1 VAAVSIKM
9 TAAAGSCM
17 QGETAGRVVL
27 LFRGE
32 VVKEMATLQG
42 ATDKDQACQVC
53 TLRPIKPY
61 KLKRALDV
69 VAASIGLLIA
79 APLAAVVSILIKVS
93 SPGPVLF
100 KQLRVG
106 RNGKQFMFYKFRSMR
121 VGNDDS
127 QHRQYIKLFIEGRE
141 EELRK
146 LQGGRKLYKMT
157 SDDRVTAVGKFL
169 RRTSLDELPQ
179 LLNVIRGEMS
189 MVGPRPHLPY
199 EVELYKE
206 WHRRRLEGF
215 PGITGWWQIHGRSRV
230 PFDKAVE
237 MDIWYLERQSL
248 ILDIRIM
255 LRTVTKAIVGR
266 GAC

>member
-1 VAAVSIKM
+1 MATV
-9 TAAAGSCM
+9 
-17 QGETAGRVVL
+17 QETADKDKT
-27 LFRGE
+27 GE
-32 VVKEMATLQG
+32 VRKIPII
-42 ATDKDQACQVC
+42 
-53 TLRPIKPY
+53 RPY
-61 KLKRALDV
+61 RLKRVLDV
-69 VAASIGLLIA
+69 VAASIGLLITM
-79 APLAAVVSILIKVS
+79 PFAVVIAVLIKIS

-100 KQLRVG
+100 RQSRVG
-106 RNGKQFMFYKFRSMR
+106 RDGKPFMFYKFRSMS

-127 QHRQYIKLFIEGRE
+127 QHRKYIKLFIEGNE

-146 LQGGRKLYKMT
+146 LQGGKKLYKMT
-157 SDDRVTAVGKFL
+157 SDDRITLVGRFL

-179 LLNVIRGEMS
+179 LLNVLKGEMS
-189 MVGPRPHLPY
+189 MVGPRPHLAY

-206 WHRRRLEGF
+206 WHRRRLQGM

-230 PFDKAVE
+230 PFDQAVE

>member
-1 VAAVSIKM
+1 
-9 TAAAGSCM
+9 
-17 QGETAGRVVL
+17 
-27 LFRGE
+27 
-32 VVKEMATLQG
+32 MATVPG
-42 ATDKDQACQVC
+42 TADKSEAGQVQR
-53 TLRPIKPY
+53 LPVIRRY
-61 KLKRALDV
+61 RSKRALDV
-69 VAASIGLLIA
+69 VAASIGLLVA
-79 APLAAVVSILIKVS
+79 APLAAIIALLIKLS

-100 KQLRVG
+100 KQERI
-106 RNGKQFMFYKFRSMR
+106 GKDGKPFMFYKFRSMS

-127 QHRQYIKLFIEGRE
+127 QHRQYIKLFIEGKE

-146 LQGGRKLYKMT
+146 LQGGKKLYKMT
-157 SDDRVTAVGKFL
+157 CDDRVTTIGKFL

-179 LLNVIRGEMS
+179 LLNVLKGEMS
-189 MVGPRPHLPY
+189 MVGPRPHLAY
-199 EVELYKE
+199 EVELYKD
-206 WHRRRLEGF
+206 WHRRRLQGL

-255 LRTVTKAIVGR
+255 CRTITKAIVGR

>member
-1 VAAVSIKM
+1 
-9 TAAAGSCM
+9 
-17 QGETAGRVVL
+17 
-27 LFRGE
+27 
-32 VVKEMATLQG
+32 MATVEG
-42 ATDKDQACQVC
+42 ASGKDKAGQVQE
-53 TLRPIKPY
+53 LRAIRPY
-61 KLKRALDV
+61 RLKRALDI
-69 VAASIGLLIA
+69 VAASLGLLVT
-79 APLAAVVSILIKVS
+79 APFAAVISLLIKLS

-100 KQLRVG
+100 KQMRVG
-106 RNGKQFMFYKFRSMR
+106 KDGNQFMFYKFRSMR

-127 QHRQYIKLFIEGRE
+127 QHRQYIKLFIEGKD

-146 LQGGRKLYKMT
+146 LHGGKKVYKIT
-157 SDDRVTAVGKFL
+157 CDDRVTFIGKFL

-179 LLNVIRGEMS
+179 LLNVFKGEMS
-189 MVGPRPHLPY
+189 MVGPRPHLAY
-199 EVELYKE
+199 EVDLYKD
-206 WHRRRLEGF
+206 WHRRRLEGL

-255 LRTVTKAIVGR
+255 CRTITKATVGR